1 MGSTVHTELPLP
13 NNGRFLRLARAH
25 VQELAP
31 WPTCLRTRLAYIAS
45 EGERVGQPWEPLA
58 TP

>member
-1 MGSTVHTELPLP
+1 MGSTVHTELTLP
-13 NNGRFLRLARAH
+13 NDMIFLRLARAH
-25 VQELAP
+25 VRGVAP

-45 EGERVGQPWEPLA
+45 ERERAGQTWEPLA